1 MNTRTALSS
10 LAAPPCVAKRSSNV
24 RCVAS
29 VAKPQRA
36 ENVQA
41 AVSSAAANLG
51 KMAVAV
57 GSSLLLAGVRCA
69 SLDKFWLPPVDLG
82 ARLQCSLALAIEYLQ
97 NATLCPI

>member
-1 MNTRTALSS
+1 MNTRTAISG

-57 GSSLLLAGVRCA
+57 GSSLLLAGVRCLIPERICYQQLILRRSCNIA
-69 SLDKFWLPPVDLG
+69 FYWSSK
-82 ARLQCSLALAIEYLQ
+82 
-97 NATLCPI
+97 